1 MEYHWSLDDLRSCKN
16 KLWQFYYE
24 SSSEEDKAY
33 IRTIIDAASD
43 IISDLSSNSEIPS
56 LSYDQR
62 LGTIEKELVDYSSY
76 YDIIENFII
85 ILDPFERQLN
95 KIENIFKNVIGPHDS
110 YAVVTGATLTN
121 YQAFN
126 IVKKFYSRFDGTL
139 FPTFMGAFDSR
150 STSVRFV
157 DKISGYNEA
166 DSFYF
171 DLVKRYF
178 IQVVKTKDPNKAFS
192 LIHEYG
198 HVLSY
203 ILNPKAYLLQKECMY
218 DEVAAVFPE
227 LLAYYLNP
235 GNFDELHVD
244 FEKYASLISVY
255 NYANSLALHTA
266 YVDIWKDNRRRAN
279 KRFFRMV
286 KKELGEKVEDVDE
299 GLDTYINSCGQY
311 IIAYLVAIEL
321 LNVYRKDKN
330 KALEIY
336 RNIIM
341 VPYNQNVHEYI
352 KSELELGSHLEEETA
367 LMIDGFEK
375 KLTKV
380 GAFHV

>member
-1 MEYHWSLDDLRSCKN
+1 
-16 KLWQFYYE
+16 
-24 SSSEEDKAY
+24 
-33 IRTIIDAASD
+33 
-43 IISDLSSNSEIPS
+43 
-56 LSYDQR
+56 
-62 LGTIEKELVDYSSY
+62 
-76 YDIIENFII
+76 
-85 ILDPFERQLN
+85 
-95 KIENIFKNVIGPHDS
+95 
-110 YAVVTGATLTN
+110 
-121 YQAFN
+121 
-126 IVKKFYSRFDGTL
+126 
-139 FPTFMGAFDSR
+139 MGAFDSR

-299 GLDTYINSCGQY
+299 AS
-311 IIAYLVAIEL
+311 
-321 LNVYRKDKN
+321 
-330 KALEIY
+330 
-336 RNIIM
+336 
-341 VPYNQNVHEYI
+341 
-352 KSELELGSHLEEETA
+352 
-367 LMIDGFEK
+367 
-375 KLTKV
+375 
-380 GAFHV
+380 